1 MRQRQDI
8 DRLQAELS
16 GASESNG
23 SEILSKNRQLEELS
37 QRADQVSVPP
47 TSYLL
52 PPTFYLVPHVSYLL
66 PHNPSACLA
75 PVR

>member
-1 MRQRQDI
+1 MEVLEELVVRQRQDI

-37 QRADQVSVPP
+37 QRADQVSKRGSQRLIERRPQ
-47 TSYLL
+47 TIG
-52 PPTFYLVPHVSYLL
+52 H
-66 PHNPSACLA
+66 HQ
-75 PVR
+75 